1 MIAQINIPVSTQFDF
16 EQTVL
21 SHGWYML
28 APYTLDR
35 ATMTLHTIYQAQSGD
50 VLRLSMR
57 QVGTQVQVD
66 ITDTEELSIPL
77 QEEITHAVKTM
88 LNIDWDLASFYQ
100 AMRDFDGYDWLE
112 QERKGRILIAPTIW
126 EDLAKVL
133 LTTNT
138 TWAQTIQ
145 MSQRLCQLGTPHPT
159 IADAVAFPTPQ
170 MIADLDFD
178 TLAEH
183 LRAGYRTAYLAEL
196 AGQIATGQLDVEAW
210 RTLDSDT
217 LYKKVKSLKGYGD
230 YTAGTMVRMLGHFD
244 KLAID
249 SACREMYAT
258 IHNHGEKADDN
269 AIKAEYEAFGQWKGL
284 VMWMNIMRR

>member
-1 MIAQINIPVSTQFDF
+1 MVQIRIPVSMQFDF

-28 APYTLDR
+28 APFTLDR
-35 ATMTLHTIYQAQSGD
+35 DNMILHTIYQLESGD
-50 VLRLSMR
+50 VLRLSMS
-57 QVGTQVQVD
+57 QVD
-66 ITDTEELSIPL
+66 TQLQVDVPDRELLPAPIVD
-77 QEEITHAVKTM
+77 EISHAVKTM
-88 LNIDWDLASFYQ
+88 LNTDWDLASFYQ

-112 QERKGRILIAPTIW
+112 DERKGRILISPTIW

-145 MSQRLCQLGTPHPT
+145 MSQRLCNLGTPHPT
-159 IADAVAFPTPQ
+159 LSDTYAFPTPQ
-170 MIADLDFD
+170 MISELDFD
-178 TLAEH
+178 TLAEQ
-183 LRAGYRTAYLAEL
+183 LRAGYRTAYLYEL
-196 AGQIATGQLDVEAW
+196 AGQIANDELDVESW

-217 LYKKVKSLKGYGD
+217 LYKQVKSLKGYGD
-230 YTAGTMVRMLGHFD
+230 YAAGTMVRMLGHFD

-258 IHNHGEKADDN
+258 RHNNGVKGDDN
-269 AIKAEYEAFGQWKGL
+269 AIKAEYERFGQWKGL

>member
-1 MIAQINIPVSTQFDF
+1 MAQIRIPVSQQVNF

-35 ATMTLHTIYQAQSGD
+35 ETMTLHRIYQVSSGD
-50 VLRLSMR
+50 VLRLSIC
-57 QVGTQVQVD
+57 QIDEHIHVD
-66 ITDTEELSIPL
+66 IADCNELTTAL
-77 QEEITHAVKTM
+77 QDEISRAVKIM
-88 LNIDWDLASFYQ
+88 LNIDWDLALFYH

-112 QERKGRILIAPTIW
+112 NEQKGRILIAPTIW

-159 IADAVAFPTPQ
+159 IPDAYAFPTAHQ
-170 MIADLDFD
+170 IARLDFEP
-178 TLAEH
+178 LSEQ
-183 LRAGYRTAYLAEL
+183 LRAGYRTAYLYEL
-196 AGQIATGQLDVEAW
+196 ADQIASGQLDVEAW
-210 RTLDSDT
+210 RTLESES
-217 LYKKVKSLKGYGD
+217 LYKQVKSLKGYGD
-230 YTAGTMVRMLGHFD
+230 YAAGTMVRMLGHFD

-249 SACREMYAT
+249 SACRDMYAT
-258 IHNHGEKADDN
+258 LHNNGKKGDDK